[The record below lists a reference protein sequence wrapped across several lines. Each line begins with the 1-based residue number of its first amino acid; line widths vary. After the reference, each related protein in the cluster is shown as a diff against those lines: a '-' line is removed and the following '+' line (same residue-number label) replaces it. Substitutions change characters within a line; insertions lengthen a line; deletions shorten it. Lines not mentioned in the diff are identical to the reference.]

1 VQVAILFPQTSQIR
15 LVDDKK
21 YPVLH
26 FVVLYSATHNEST
39 PVIVPATYS
48 KPPSHLKH
56 PVIAEVTGVG
66 EAIVPPSTTT
76 VITPADYAALT

>member
-1 VQVAILFPQTSQIR
+1 VQVAILDPQASQTR

-26 FVVLYSATHNEST
+26 VVVLYSATHNESN
-39 PVIVPATYS
+39 PVIVPATYP

-56 PVIAEVTGVG
+56 PVIAAVIDVT
-66 EAIVPPSTTT
+66 ALASATT